1 MLRRIILIA
10 AIIGIPVA
18 FYFAM
23 QYGEKEAVTFDQAIA
38 TAAGQS
44 EQEQSAKVLIRTT
57 ITQTQGEQLFGE
69 DRTGH
74 RFRIDYTGSEFESPF
89 QIGETYRF
97 VGHVHG
103 SGTDAYFHATQ
114 VYEE

>member
-10 AIIGIPVA
+10 AFIGIPVA

-23 QYGEKEAVTFDQAIA
+23 QYGEKQAVTFAEAVA

-57 ITQTQGEQLFGE
+57 ITQMQGQNLYGE
-69 DRTGH
+69 DHTGR
-74 RFRIDYTGSEFESPF
+74 RFRIDYTGTEYESPF
-89 QIGETYRF
+89 AIGETFRF
-97 VGHVHG
+97 IGHVHG
-103 SGTDAYFHATQ
+103 SGADAYFHATQ
-114 VYEE
+114 VYDP

>member
-23 QYGEKEAVTFDQAIA
+23 QYGEKEAVTFEEAIA

-57 ITQTQGEQLFGE
+57 ITQMQGQDLYGE
-69 DRTGH
+69 DHTGR
-74 RFRIDYTGSEFESPF
+74 RFHVDYTGTEYESPF
-89 QIGETYRF
+89 QVGMTYRF